1 MENFVMEIYCMLSYN
16 LRRRRRRRCCFCF
29 VFVDIG
35 DDTDVK

>member
-1 MENFVMEIYCMLSYN
+1 MEIYCMLSYN

>member
-16 LRRRRRRRCCFCF
+16 LRRRRRRCCFCF